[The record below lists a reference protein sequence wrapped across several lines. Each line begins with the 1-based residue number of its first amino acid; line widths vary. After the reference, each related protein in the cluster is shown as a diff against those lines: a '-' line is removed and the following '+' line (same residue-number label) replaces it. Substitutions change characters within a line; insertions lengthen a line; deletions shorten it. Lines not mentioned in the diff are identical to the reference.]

1 MLYINCL
8 FFLFLK
14 YVYWSDM
21 FIGRLKLEILKVL
34 VSRIVLILV
43 FMLNFLFFYFFWGWG
58 YIDINYN
65 LKKVYRIYCI
75 YGIVFVVLRFIL

>member
-43 FMLNFLFFYFFWGWG
+43 FMLNFFIFFLGWG
-58 YIDINYN
+58 YININYN

-75 YGIVFVVLRFIL
+75 YGIVFVILRFIL

>member
-1 MLYINCL
+1 MLYINSL

-43 FMLNFLFFYFFWGWG
+43 FMFIYISLDFIIFNFY
-58 YIDINYN
+58 
-65 LKKVYRIYCI
+65 
-75 YGIVFVVLRFIL
+75 

>member
-43 FMLNFLFFYFFWGWG
+43 FMFIYISLDFIIFNFYLNCYM
-58 YIDINYN
+58 I
-65 LKKVYRIYCI
+65 
-75 YGIVFVVLRFIL
+75 

>member
-1 MLYINCL
+1 MLYINYL

-43 FMLNFLFFYFFWGWG
+43 FMFIYISLDFIIFNFY
-58 YIDINYN
+58 
-65 LKKVYRIYCI
+65 
-75 YGIVFVVLRFIL
+75 

>member
-43 FMLNFLFFYFFWGWG
+43 FMFIYISLDFIIFNFY
-58 YIDINYN
+58 
-65 LKKVYRIYCI
+65 
-75 YGIVFVVLRFIL
+75 

>member
-34 VSRIVLILV
+34 VSIIVLILV
-43 FMLNFLFFYFFWGWG
+43 FMFIYISLDFIIFNFY
-58 YIDINYN
+58 
-65 LKKVYRIYCI
+65 
-75 YGIVFVVLRFIL
+75 

>member
-1 MLYINCL
+1 MLYINYL

-43 FMLNFLFFYFFWGWG
+43 FIYISLDFIIFNFY
-58 YIDINYN
+58 
-65 LKKVYRIYCI
+65 
-75 YGIVFVVLRFIL
+75 